1 MDNIFSGLD
10 KLGLNVNQLGQ
21 IYEDIEDEVKKEEE
35 KEVKKTVIN
44 ETEYIFD
51 KTMTCPACGRQFKT
65 KTVRTGKAKL
75 VGTDTDMKP
84 IYDGFEPLK
93 YDVIV
98 CLHCGYAATSKSF
111 GHITPG
117 QIRMLREGISR
128 NFKGITNSLD
138 VYNYYDALDRH
149 KLALANAV
157 VIKMKNSEKAYIC
170 LKMAWLYRSMVAT
183 LNPTDA
189 MMEKLIRDYKAEEIR
204 CLKSALEG
212 FTVALAKEIP
222 PICGMDMNTV
232 TYLIA
237 DVARRVGDYDTSKK
251 YLNSLL
257 SARILPAKLRDRAQV
272 LKENLK
278 QEMNNEEME

>member
-183 LNPTDA
+183 LKPTDA